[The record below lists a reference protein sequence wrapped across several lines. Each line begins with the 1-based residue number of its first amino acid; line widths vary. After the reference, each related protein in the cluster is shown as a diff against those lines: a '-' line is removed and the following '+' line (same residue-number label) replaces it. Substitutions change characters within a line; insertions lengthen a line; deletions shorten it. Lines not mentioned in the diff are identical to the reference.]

1 MHWRQPCRTTN
12 GIGPRR
18 TLRTPHIKL
27 SKNSFVSLTLLDF
40 ILVAIYNYSMD
51 LPVALLQRLATE
63 GTEAL
68 TSLAEDADTTGAGA
82 MRAYANRRLN
92 TMVPKALGNLSSLL
106 DSSDPKTQLAAVSKV
121 LDTAP
126 ATKPLDPRQADALGE
141 LPESAINALVAG
153 LAAFGRGLGIGL
165 TNRPQGAEPLPP
177 PAAVLNDVIVE
188 VIPDAPKRRRGR
200 PKKESKDAV

>member
-1 MHWRQPCRTTN
+1 MHECQRCRTTN

-18 TLRTPHIKL
+18 ALRTPHIQL
-27 SKNSFVSLTLLDF
+27 SRNSFVSLTLLDF
-40 ILVAIYNYSMD
+40 IPFTIYNYSMD

-68 TSLAEDADTTGAGA
+68 VSLAQDADTTGAGA

-126 ATKPLDPRQADALGE
+126 ATKPLDPRQADVLGE

-165 TNRPQGAEPLPP
+165 TNRPPATKPLAPAE
-177 PAAVLNDVIVE
+177 DVVVE
-188 VIPDAPKRRRGR
+188 VIPDAPKRRGR
-200 PKKESKDAV
+200 PKKEIKDAL